1 MKDLDIYGK
10 MARRAIKR
18 FGETQKK
25 ACVWPDDI
33 KWMIFQLVCDSRI
46 AHLKRLEPRGHEENI
61 RNVFHKS

>member
-46 AHLKRLEPRGHEENI
+46 THFKKN
-61 RNVFHKS
+61 